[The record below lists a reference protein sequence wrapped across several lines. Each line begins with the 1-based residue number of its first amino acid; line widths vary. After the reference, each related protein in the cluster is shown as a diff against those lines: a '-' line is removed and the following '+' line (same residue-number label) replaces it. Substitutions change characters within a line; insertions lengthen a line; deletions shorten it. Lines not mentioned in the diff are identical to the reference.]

1 MSLKNKSEKE
11 SANSEVNT
19 EENLPLGEIKFLEWE
34 SEDSDHKGF
43 TLVESKRSK
52 QKLRSKKPTKA
63 RGRQTH
69 PLDGKLPPEEGITMT
84 CSGYNLRKGVGLKKE
99 KVIK

>member
-1 MSLKNKSEKE
+1 MSLKNKSEKK
-11 SANSEVNT
+11 SANSEVNI

-69 PLDGKLPPEEGITMT
+69 PLDGKLP
-84 CSGYNLRKGVGLKKE
+84 LKR
-99 KVIK
+99 I

>member
-34 SEDSDHKGF
+34 SEDSDQEGF
-43 TLVESKRSK
+43 TLVESKKSK
-52 QKLRSKKPTKA
+52 QKLSYKSQGQADP
-63 RGRQTH
+63 
-69 PLDGKLPPEEGITMT
+69 
-84 CSGYNLRKGVGLKKE
+84 SS
-99 KVIK
+99 